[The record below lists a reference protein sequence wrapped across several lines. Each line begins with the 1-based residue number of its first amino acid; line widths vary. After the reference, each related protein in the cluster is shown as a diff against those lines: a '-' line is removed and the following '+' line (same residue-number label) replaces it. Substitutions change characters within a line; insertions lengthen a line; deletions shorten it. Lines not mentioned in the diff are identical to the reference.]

1 MKMRSLLALL
11 AACAAFPVDTVQA
24 QSPIGQPGVT
34 ELLRTTESTM
44 QIYANRNN
52 QIATGLGFGSY
63 AGQVVYFDPHGGLS
77 QTAVPT
83 QDRFF
88 GLNLSNWGVSV
99 LAVTQGGPFNTY
111 TAPFSQSLTKVFA
124 GSSGGTTSLAAI
136 NDAGQL
142 GFVSRLDTGFF
153 KSVYQAEPGSPPQ
166 LAPSFGNY
174 NLSQFALI
182 DNAGRVAVIA
192 EQHSPTFDGDLYRYD
207 SSTGW
212 QNLTSGFSEYVASS
226 LGSNA
231 MNAAGD
237 TTFISYD
244 PTGGGEYYLNVFRTA
259 TGSIDRISEV
269 SYDSQFGPQLRQVDA
284 NIDDAGA
291 MLAEIGG
298 SNFSDPSIMLLST
311 PDGTLMDL
319 GQLLPANEQIP
330 SYPFFDDFM
339 LTPGGQ
345 ALFNSRNSV
354 TGLWTY
360 HHYDY
365 SKGHLYTIPE
375 LSNLLRPLGQS
386 ALTDDGRV
394 YFWNEDGVEN
404 VLGVLNVPE
413 PSTLGLFALGGVAV
427 MAAQR
432 RRRLNGDRS

>member
-1 MKMRSLLALL
+1 MKVRSIVAVLLA
-11 AACAAFPVDTVQA
+11 CAISHVNTAQA

-34 ELLRTTESTM
+34 ELLRTTQSTM

-52 QIATGLGFGSY
+52 QIATGLSFGSHV
-63 AGQVVYFDPHGGLS
+63 GQVVYYDPSSGLS

-83 QDRFF
+83 EDRFF
-88 GLNLSNWGVSV
+88 GLALSNWGVSV
-99 LAVTQGGPFNTY
+99 LGISQSGPFNTY
-111 TAPFSQSLTKVFA
+111 TAPFSQPLTKVFA

-136 NDAGQL
+136 NDAGQQ
-142 GFVSRLDTGFF
+142 GFVSRLDTGPF
-153 KSVYQAEPGSPPQ
+153 KSAYHAEPASPPQ
-166 LAPSFGNY
+166 QTPSFGNF

-182 DNAGRVAVIA
+182 DNAGGVVVTAVQQTPTYVA
-192 EQHSPTFDGDLYRYD
+192 DLYRYD
-207 SSTGW
+207 STDGW
-212 QNLTSGFSEYVASS
+212 QNLTDGFSEHVVSS
-226 LGSNA
+226 LASTT

-244 PTGGGEYYLNVFRTA
+244 PTGGGEYYLNVYRTA
-259 TGSIDRISEV
+259 TESIDRISAV
-269 SYDSQFGPQLRQVDA
+269 SYASQFGPQLRQVDA
-284 NIDDAGA
+284 QIDDAGA

-298 SNFSDPSIMLLST
+298 ANFSDAQASMLLST
-311 PDGTLMDL
+311 PDGTLIDL

-345 ALFNSRNSV
+345 ALFNSRNGV

-365 SKGHLYTIPE
+365 SRGHLYTIPE

-386 ALTDDGRV
+386 VLTDDSRV
-394 YFWNEDGVEN
+394 YFWNEDGAEN

-413 PSTLGLFALGGVAV
+413 PSTLGLFALGCVAV
-427 MAAQR
+427 GAARWRR
-432 RRRLNGDRS
+432 RRRL

>member
-1 MKMRSLLALL
+1 MKLRSILAVLV
-11 AACAAFPVDTVQA
+11 ACATFQVGTAQA

-34 ELLRTTESTM
+34 ELLRTTHGSM
-44 QIYANRNN
+44 QVYANRNN
-52 QIATGLGFGSY
+52 QIATGLDFGSY
-63 AGQVVYFDPHGGLS
+63 VGQVVYYDPVGGLS

-83 QDRFF
+83 QDRFL

-99 LAVTQGGPFNTY
+99 LGVTAGGPFNTY
-111 TAPFSQSLTKVFA
+111 TAPFGQSLTQVFA
-124 GSSGGTTSLAAI
+124 GNSGGTTSLAAI

-142 GFVSRLDTGFF
+142 GFVSRVNTGFF
-153 KSVYQAEPGSPPQ
+153 KSVYRAEPGSPPQ
-166 LAPSFGNY
+166 QAPSFGDF

-192 EQHSPTFDGDLYRYD
+192 EQHSPTYDGDLYRYD

-212 QNLTSGFSEYVASS
+212 QNLTSGFSEFVVSS

-244 PTGGGEYYLNVFRTA
+244 PTGGGQYYLNVYRTA
-259 TGSIDRISEV
+259 TESIDRISEV
-269 SYDSQFGPQLRQVDA
+269 SYESQFGPQLRQVLA

-298 SNFSDPSIMLLST
+298 ANFSDAQATMLLST
-311 PDGTLMDL
+311 PGGTLIDL
-319 GQLLPANEQIP
+319 GQLLPANEHIP
-330 SYPFFDDFM
+330 SYPFSDDFT

-345 ALFNSRNSV
+345 ALFNSRNDL

-360 HHYDY
+360 YHYDY
-365 SKGHLYTIPE
+365 SRSRLFTIPQ
-375 LSNLLRPLGQS
+375 LSNLLRPLDQS
-386 ALTDDGRV
+386 VLTDDGRV
-394 YFWNEDGVEN
+394 YFWMEDGSEN
-404 VLGVLNVPE
+404 VLGVLAVPE
-413 PSTLGLFALGGVAV
+413 PSTLGLLALGGVAV
-427 MAAQR
+427 VAARR
-432 RRRLNGDRS
+432 RRRLHWG